1 MVALFYF
8 LLYRPHKKEQTRRK
22 DMINRLQK
30 GTHVMT
36 IGGIYGDVTSIGEKT
51 IRMKIAEHVEI
62 EVAKAAIAK
71 KALPNCNI
79 TFIAGADMKTAL
91 SGFLSIL
98 NDENPQS
105 IGGTLPDD
113 AFYYGA
119 EA

>member
-1 MVALFYF
+1 MEPETIATLGTYGPLIVMVALFYF

-62 EVAKAAIAK
+62 EVAKAAISGDFVMPGETADK
-71 KALPNCNI
+71 K
-79 TFIAGADMKTAL
+79 
-91 SGFLSIL
+91 
-98 NDENPQS
+98 
-105 IGGTLPDD
+105 
-113 AFYYGA
+113 
-119 EA
+119 